1 MFKFWHKMVSFNREK
16 YRREQKAIGKDN
28 TEIKKAL
35 DDVTNVAD
43 LENENTGQARE

>member
-1 MFKFWHKMVSFNREK
+1 MVSFNREK